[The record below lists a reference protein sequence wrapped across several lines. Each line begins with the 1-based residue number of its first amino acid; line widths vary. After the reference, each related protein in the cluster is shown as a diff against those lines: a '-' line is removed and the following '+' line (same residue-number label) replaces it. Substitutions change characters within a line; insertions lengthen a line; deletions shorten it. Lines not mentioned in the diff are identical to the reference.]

1 MDRMLP
7 TVVVVEAQALAAI
20 GTAVLTG
27 QQQQAM
33 RVLQRHTGGEME
45 VTERNVWYRIQ
56 SQATSREEEVVVVTD
71 P

>member
-1 MDRMLP
+1 MLP